1 MKIMEANVQNRRKFA
16 NIRFAQKLGGS
27 PKSCN
32 FAKQPL
38 VLELID

>member
-1 MKIMEANVQNRRKFA
+1 MKIMDANVQNHRKFA
-16 NIRFAQKLGGS
+16 NIRFAQKLGRS
-27 PKSCN
+27 FKSCN

>member
-1 MKIMEANVQNRRKFA
+1 MKIMDANVQNRLKFA
-16 NIRFAQKLGGS
+16 NIRFAQKLGCES
-27 PKSCN
+27 KRRN

>member
-1 MKIMEANVQNRRKFA
+1 MKIMDANVQNRLKFA
-16 NIRFAQKLGGS
+16 NIRFAQKLGYES
-27 PKSCN
+27 KSCN